1 MKASNGTMTA
11 AQWAVRQ
18 NASNGQVTPLLYS
31 SNAADGGSY
40 GLSLQAQAQL
50 ANAKNGGANFN
61 YGIAREQNVAYNANQ
76 VMGNDNAASIA
87 AFLAKN
93 GGNGGNGGQPKG
105 DLGFYFDSESRK
117 DQNGSTAPQGNKHY
131 LNKGVGIPNDD
142 SNLGHYGAIAG
153 AGEKIAEAVTK
164 YKAVNILSS
173 GNGANLHGVKISK
186 IINLP
191 LEEPANVTKIT
202 SQSGR
207 VMANGAKIVTGLNV
221 VGSLASFG
229 SMGVD
234 TYQATAGTKLE
245 TFAGSAVASV
255 YGLAGLLRQ
264 APSRALPFCLVMVR
278 LRVGLLV
285 A

>member
-1 MKASNGTMTA
+1 MGSA
-11 AQWAVRQ
+11 AKRQQWAVRQ

-50 ANAKNGGANFN
+50 AN
-61 YGIAREQNVAYNANQ
+61 
-76 VMGNDNAASIA
+76 
-87 AFLAKN
+87 AKN

-191 LEEPANVTKIT
+191 LEEPANVKI
-202 SQSGR
+202 GR
-207 VMANGAKIVTGLNV
+207 AHV
-221 VGSLASFG
+221 
-229 SMGVD
+229 
-234 TYQATAGTKLE
+234 
-245 TFAGSAVASV
+245 
-255 YGLAGLLRQ
+255 
-264 APSRALPFCLVMVR
+264 
-278 LRVGLLV
+278 
-285 A
+285 